1 MPGSYGHFGD
11 DRLATTAEELITRA
25 AAGRT
30 LVLRALAGGRAG
42 EMRYQ
47 RFLSSPQVT
56 TDELLANVGAHTAS
70 ACAGARVLA
79 IQDTTEVSFGRARVA
94 PSELGAGTDDQSPA
108 LFLHP
113 VLAVDRDRQAVVG
126 PVYGEIW
133 TRAQHDV
140 ARSRGQR
147 AYADKESQRWLT
159 AMQASAERLQQAR
172 QVIMVADREA
182 DIFTPFAKRPAGL
195 DLVVRARHN
204 RPLAD
209 GGKLFQAPEAWAE
222 LGRQWVSVA
231 PRGPG
236 DKGRWAQVELRAGP
250 VEVARPHTAAPDTAA
265 TVRLTLVRVVEP
277 APPEGKQGLCWH
289 LLTTLPVAS
298 LADAVEVAGIYRQRW
313 RIEQLFRSMKSD
325 GLGLEDSQ
333 LVRPEHLFK
342 LTAIALVAASRT
354 MQLVDARD
362 GSERPAS
369 DLLDPDLHPAAAAIG
384 RRLEG
389 RTARQQNPY
398 PYGSLA
404 WLSWIVARLG
414 GWNCYYKP
422 PGPKTMRRGWDKLA
436 ERLNGYLQALD
447 ELDQANA

>member
-1 MPGSYGHFGD
+1 MSGRYGHFGD
-11 DRLATTAEELITRA
+11 ARLAATAEELITRA

-30 LVLRALAGGRAG
+30 LVLRELAGGRAG

-47 RFLSSPQVT
+47 RFLSSTQVT
-56 TDELLANVGAHTAS
+56 TEELLDNVAAHTAE

-79 IQDTTEVSFGRARVA
+79 IQDTTEVSFGRARVSV
-94 PSELGAGTDDQSPA
+94 PELGPGTDEQSPA
-108 LFLHP
+108 LFAHP
-113 VLAVDRDRQAVVG
+113 VLAVDRDRSAVVG
-126 PVYGEIW
+126 PVYADIW
-133 TRAQHDV
+133 TRSARDV
-140 ARSRGQR
+140 ARPRGQR
-147 AYADKESQRWLT
+147 AYADKESRRWLS
-159 AMQASAERLQQAR
+159 AMQASAARLQQAR

-182 DIFTPFAKRPAGL
+182 DIYTPFAQRPAGI
-195 DLVVRARHN
+195 DLVVRAHHN
-204 RPLAD
+204 RKLAG
-209 GGKLFQAPEAWAE
+209 GGKLFDAPEPWTE
-222 LGRQWVSVA
+222 LGRQWVAVA

-236 DKGRWAQVELRAGP
+236 DKGRWAQVELRAGQ
-250 VEVARPHTAAPDTAA
+250 VTLTRPDTAA
-265 TVRLTLVRVVEP
+265 PGSAPTLRLSLVRAVEP
-277 APPEGKQGLCWH
+277 APPEGKRGLCWH
-289 LLTTLPVAS
+289 LLTTLPVAD
-298 LADAVEVAGIYRQRW
+298 LADAAEVAGIYRQRW

-333 LVRPEHLFK
+333 LVRADHLIK

-362 GSERPAS
+362 GSQRPAS
-369 DLLDPDLHPAAAAIG
+369 DLLDPDLQPAVAAIG

-389 RTARQQNPY
+389 RTERQKNPH

-436 ERLNGYLQALD
+436 ERLDGYLQALD
-447 ELDQANA
+447 EIAAENA

>member
-1 MPGSYGHFGD
+1 MSGRYGHFGD
-11 DRLATTAEELITRA
+11 ARLASTAEELITRA
-25 AAGRT
+25 ASGRT

-42 EMRYQ
+42 ELRYQ
-47 RFLSSPQVT
+47 RFLGSAQVT
-56 TDELLANVGAHTAS
+56 TDELLANVGEHTAA

-79 IQDTTEVSFGRARVA
+79 IQDTSEVSFGRARVA
-94 PSELGAGTDDQSPA
+94 PSELGAGTDAQSPA
-108 LFLHP
+108 LFVHP

-133 TRAQHDV
+133 TRAARDV
-140 ARSRGQR
+140 ARRRGAR
-147 AYADKESQRWLT
+147 AYADKESRRWLT

-182 DIFTPFAKRPAGL
+182 DIYTPFAERPAGL

-204 RPLAD
+204 RALAD
-209 GGKLFQAPEAWAE
+209 GGKLFQAPERWAE
-222 LGRQWVSVA
+222 LGRERVSVA

-236 DKGRWAQVELRAGP
+236 DKGRRAEVELRAGT
-250 VEVARPHTAAPDTAA
+250 VEVARPHTAAPGTPSAL
-265 TVRLTLVRVVEP
+265 RLTLVRVVEP
-277 APPEGKQGLCWH
+277 APPEGTRGLCWH
-289 LLTTLPVAS
+289 LLTTLPVTS
-298 LADAVEVAGIYRQRW
+298 LADALEVAQIYRQRW

-333 LVRPEHLFK
+333 LVRADHLIK

-362 GSERPAS
+362 GSKRPAS
-369 DLLDPDLHPAAAAIG
+369 DLLDPDLHPAVAAIG

-389 RTARQQNPY
+389 KTVRQQNPH

-422 PGPKTMRRGWDKLA
+422 PGPKTMRRGWDTLA

-447 ELDQANA
+447 ELAPQDA